1 MPRQLFPALL
11 AVGLA
16 LAAAQDGDDSETAV
30 PPVAPSPQY
39 SYPPGDIRHC
49 PTHAPL
55 NTNQPIYRLN
65 VLPGGGFDNLRN
77 VDMGQVHY
85 YNYSLCRVSNDGKYL
100 LPDNVFVI
108 PILYS
113 NLETFAEYFDHWD
126 EYKSTTAFSIN
137 VGGSFFSAISGKFST
152 EYQSVKSHQY
162 HEESKTTRV
171 QIRHKLYTV
180 RLQPD
185 SQLHP
190 TFRSRLFEIAANL
203 QTNNTQ
209 LVEYLAELLVRD
221 YGTHYTSS
229 VDAGGILAQVD
240 HIHYSSNEDKST
252 FSSKITASASANFLS
267 KFSFDSSFSV
277 GTTQSDLTRFVSNR
291 TYSQILTYGGPRF
304 EPGFTVTDWNR
315 ELSNALVAIDRT
327 GDPLHFVISP
337 QTLPEIPEITVRQM
351 SKAVH
356 KAINRYY
363 EINTRQGCT
372 IPGSKNFDF
381 QANLNDNSCSSA
393 ETNFTFGGIYQTC
406 QVDNSFNGTDDLC
419 HSTSDPVLKVNPL
432 TSTTSCPTGYTAIR
446 LNSGQV
452 TRVRAGYICRRT
464 CRSCGFLGLSRCC
477 RCQNIEVPFVS
488 AANYE
493 AFWCAGLG
501 NVPPNSGYLFGGY
514 YTSDQS
520 NPFTGTMSCPQY
532 FLPIHFGEDIRICVS
547 SDYELGSAR
556 AIPFAGF
563 QSCHTGNPLAA
574 PRAIRNDSS
583 QWPKSCP
590 QTYTQHLVTIDN
602 GCEINFCITA
612 GSFDQLTLIPAH
624 RPPFTKYP
632 EYKANISDTIAVV
645 GVYGQVWYKGENG
658 EWIRDTEEVVDGDAL
673 FESLN
678 GNNGNASDTTRLD
691 DNDDKDIFSD
701 VGIATISVGSTLF
714 LCTLVAAAVM
724 TGCWCKKFKKKRSGG
739 GESSYTPFQDTEMH
753 GHE

>member
-1 MPRQLFPALL
+1 M
-11 AVGLA
+11 
-16 LAAAQDGDDSETAV
+16 
-30 PPVAPSPQY
+30 
-39 SYPPGDIRHC
+39 
-49 PTHAPL
+49 
-55 NTNQPIYRLN
+55 
-65 VLPGGGFDNLRN
+65 
-77 VDMGQVHY
+77 
-85 YNYSLCRVSNDGKYL
+85 
-100 LPDNVFVI
+100 
-108 PILYS
+108 
-113 NLETFAEYFDHWD
+113 
-126 EYKSTTAFSIN
+126 KST
-137 VGGSFFSAISGKFST
+137 
-152 EYQSVKSHQY
+152 
-162 HEESKTTRV
+162 
-171 QIRHKLYTV
+171 
-180 RLQPD
+180 PD
-185 SQLHP
+185 
-190 TFRSRLFEIAANL
+190 
-203 QTNNTQ
+203 
-209 LVEYLAELLVRD
+209 
-221 YGTHYTSS
+221 
-229 VDAGGILAQVD
+229 
-240 HIHYSSNEDKST
+240 
-252 FSSKITASASANFLS
+252 
-267 KFSFDSSFSV
+267 
-277 GTTQSDLTRFVSNR
+277 
-291 TYSQILTYGGPRF
+291 
-304 EPGFTVTDWNR
+304 
-315 ELSNALVAIDRT
+315 
-327 GDPLHFVISP
+327 
-337 QTLPEIPEITVRQM
+337 
-351 SKAVH
+351 KAVQYRGP
-356 KAINRYY
+356 KI
-363 EINTRQGCT
+363 
-372 IPGSKNFDF
+372 FDF
-381 QANLNDNSCSSA
+381 QANFNDNSCSSA

-464 CRSCGFLGLSRCC
+464 CRSCGFLDLGWCC

-488 AANYE
+488 VANYE
-493 AFWCAGLG
+493 AFWCASLG

-520 NPFTGTMSCPQY
+520 NPLTGTMSCPKY
-532 FLPIHFGEDIRICVS
+532 FLPIHFGEDIQICVS
-547 SDYELGSAR
+547 SDYELGSVR

-612 GSFDQLTLIPAH
+612 GSFNQLTLIPAH

-701 VGIATISVGSTLF
+701 LGIATISVGSTLF

-739 GESSYTPFQDTEMH
+739 GESSYTPFQDTEMVMNN
-753 GHE
+753 

>member
-1 MPRQLFPALL
+1 M
-11 AVGLA
+11 
-16 LAAAQDGDDSETAV
+16 
-30 PPVAPSPQY
+30 
-39 SYPPGDIRHC
+39 
-49 PTHAPL
+49 
-55 NTNQPIYRLN
+55 
-65 VLPGGGFDNLRN
+65 
-77 VDMGQVHY
+77 
-85 YNYSLCRVSNDGKYL
+85 
-100 LPDNVFVI
+100 
-108 PILYS
+108 
-113 NLETFAEYFDHWD
+113 
-126 EYKSTTAFSIN
+126 
-137 VGGSFFSAISGKFST
+137 
-152 EYQSVKSHQY
+152 
-162 HEESKTTRV
+162 
-171 QIRHKLYTV
+171 
-180 RLQPD
+180 
-185 SQLHP
+185 
-190 TFRSRLFEIAANL
+190 
-203 QTNNTQ
+203 
-209 LVEYLAELLVRD
+209 
-221 YGTHYTSS
+221 
-229 VDAGGILAQVD
+229 
-240 HIHYSSNEDKST
+240 
-252 FSSKITASASANFLS
+252 
-267 KFSFDSSFSV
+267 
-277 GTTQSDLTRFVSNR
+277 
-291 TYSQILTYGGPRF
+291 
-304 EPGFTVTDWNR
+304 
-315 ELSNALVAIDRT
+315 
-327 GDPLHFVISP
+327 
-337 QTLPEIPEITVRQM
+337 RQM

-452 TRVRAGYICRRT
+452 TRVRAGYICRRK
-464 CRSCGFLGLSRCC
+464 CRSCGFLGLGRCC

-493 AFWCAGLG
+493 AFWCASLG
-501 NVPPNSGYLFGGY
+501 NVPPNSGYLFGGC

-547 SDYELGSAR
+547 SDYELGYAR

-632 EYKANISDTIAVV
+632 EYK
-645 GVYGQVWYKGENG
+645 
-658 EWIRDTEEVVDGDAL
+658 
-673 FESLN
+673 
-678 GNNGNASDTTRLD
+678 
-691 DNDDKDIFSD
+691 
-701 VGIATISVGSTLF
+701 
-714 LCTLVAAAVM
+714 
-724 TGCWCKKFKKKRSGG
+724 
-739 GESSYTPFQDTEMH
+739 TPLLW
-753 GHE
+753 